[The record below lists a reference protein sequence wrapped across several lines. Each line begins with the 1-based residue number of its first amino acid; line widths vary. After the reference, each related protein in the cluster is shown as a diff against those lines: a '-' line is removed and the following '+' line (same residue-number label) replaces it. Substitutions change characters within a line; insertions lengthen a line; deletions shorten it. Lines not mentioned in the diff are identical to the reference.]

1 MTRYKTVATVMIG
14 LGVVG
19 CTQGPAASPPPAAA
33 SAPPPASPAET
44 QAPQERVFT
53 FHSNAS
59 SGGCPSLDWHVVV
72 QPDYTVSGMVGWQ
85 NMTLMAH
92 VTGTMDAQSRTYQL
106 TAKQVGSNRTATIN
120 GTIIAPDH
128 ITANI
133 KGPGIDCQGLDIW
146 AYTPQRGPIGRGG
159 GRS

>member
-1 MTRYKTVATVMIG
+1 MTGYKLAATAIIG
-14 LGVVG
+14 LGVMG
-19 CTQGPAASPPPAAA
+19 CTTTAQSPAPDPSAAPAASPAAV
-33 SAPPPASPAET
+33 
-44 QAPQERVFT
+44 QAPQERVFS
-53 FHSNAS
+53 FHSNATFS
-59 SGGCPSLDWHVVV
+59 GCPSLDWHVVV

-85 NMTLMAH
+85 NMQLMAH

-120 GTIIAPDH
+120 GTIISPDH

-146 AYTPQRGPIGRGG
+146 AYTPQRGPIGGG
-159 GRS
+159 SGRS

>member
-19 CTQGPAASPPPAAA
+19 CTTTAQTPPPAAA
-33 SAPPPASPAET
+33 SAPPPASPAVS

-59 SGGCPSLDWHVVV
+59 FSGCPSLDWHVVV

-85 NMTLMAH
+85 NMQLMAH

-120 GTIIAPDH
+120 GTIISPDH

-146 AYTPQRGPIGRGG
+146 AYTPQRGPIGGG
-159 GRS
+159 SGRS